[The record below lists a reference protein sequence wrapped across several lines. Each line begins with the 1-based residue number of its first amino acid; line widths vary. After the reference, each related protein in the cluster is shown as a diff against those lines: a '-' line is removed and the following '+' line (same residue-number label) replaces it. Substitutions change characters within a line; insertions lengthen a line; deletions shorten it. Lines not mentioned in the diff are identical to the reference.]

1 MGNKIDS
8 NNTDRENYEKSIK
21 ELREKIA
28 LLVKQ
33 RTEYL
38 LKLDTIDSTSI
49 TLITEIK
56 RNIIEIQQQI
66 DQNNTS
72 IRDFEVLL
80 LQVSREISK
89 YQGEIEIYKQNI
101 EYYVE
106 MMEKYEEIKSSLEEY
121 IKKLENII
129 KKKTIDG
136 TDDGTSIDI
145 SVYIKNIDTQDK
157 DVIYKMNNQIEKFEV
172 TLKEITRKYNE
183 EYASFRSLLKKC
195 EENCNTRIAV
205 IQQEKNEMDEKCD
218 KKINIRITE
227 INKTN
232 QITILEIRSSYRK
245 EIIELKKKCSSDSV
259 INISGEYNFETYKK
273 HCLVLI
279 EKNTQDDCKAI
290 TEVRSY
296 YNEKCIMTS
305 LPSGTKDLTTFASSD
320 FTDDRNAKMMK
331 RLNSSK

>member
-89 YQGEIEIYKQNI
+89 YQGEIEVYKQNI
-101 EYYVE
+101 ESYVE
-106 MMEKYEEIKSSLEEY
+106 MMERYEEIKTSLEEY

-136 TDDGTSIDI
+136 SDEGTSIDI

-157 DVIYKMNNQIEKFEV
+157 DIIYKLNNQIELFEV
-172 TLKEITRKYNE
+172 KIKSITKKYE
-183 EYASFRSLLKKC
+183 EQFKNFSVLLKKC
-195 EENCNTRIAV
+195 EDTCNSRISI
-205 IQQEKNEMDEKCD
+205 IQQEK
-218 KKINIRITE
+218 
-227 INKTN
+227 
-232 QITILEIRSSYRK
+232 
-245 EIIELKKKCSSDSV
+245 
-259 INISGEYNFETYKK
+259 
-273 HCLVLI
+273 
-279 EKNTQDDCKAI
+279 KN
-290 TEVRSY
+290 
-296 YNEKCIMTS
+296 
-305 LPSGTKDLTTFASSD
+305 G
-320 FTDDRNAKMMK
+320 
-331 RLNSSK
+331 